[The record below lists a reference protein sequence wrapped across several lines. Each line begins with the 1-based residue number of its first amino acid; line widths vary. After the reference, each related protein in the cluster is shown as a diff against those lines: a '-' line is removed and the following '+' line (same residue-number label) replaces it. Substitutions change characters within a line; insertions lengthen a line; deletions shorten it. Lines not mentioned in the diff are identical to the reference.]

1 MASEGLVAP
10 GSVAVGR
17 DGALYVS
24 NYSIF
29 ADVGQV
35 VRINP

>member
-1 MASEGLVAP
+1 VASEGLVAP